1 MPQVQAETVCVRSPW
16 LPIEPPGTGAQGV
29 ELEVRGDHEGLMR
42 HGTGSLEGLDVSGG
56 LRVSQSTFGSP
67 WAGLGVV
74 PGEWGGLL
82 GPQEMGVPGDPD

>member
-1 MPQVQAETVCVRSPW
+1 
-16 LPIEPPGTGAQGV
+16 
-29 ELEVRGDHEGLMR
+29 MR